1 MARMLRFIAPA
12 ALAVGALSACES
24 SSITSSRMVSPS
36 PNSAVNQEQTCT
48 ITLPA
53 PVNRPLP
60 AVREVARE
68 LNEAFGNSSTSCGIV
83 AGVAARFNQLVT
95 ALDQADGEQNLNA
108 ACGISTGLTKQL
120 EALVE
125 TGQLDPD
132 VTHPPEASGNVVE
145 NMAFISSQFCANAG
159 R

>member
-1 MARMLRFIAPA
+1 MLRFIAPA
-12 ALAVGALSACES
+12 AVVVGALSACES
-24 SSITSSRMVSPS
+24 SSITSSRTAGGSA
-36 PNSAVNQEQTCT
+36 NRAVNQEQTCT

-68 LNEAFGNSSTSCGIV
+68 LNEAFGNSSTRCGIV
-83 AGVAARFNQLVT
+83 SGVAARFNQLVT
-95 ALDQADGEQNLNA
+95 ALDQVDGAQNLDA

-120 EALVE
+120 EALVK

-145 NMAFISSQFCANAG
+145 NMAFISSQFCTNAG